1 SAGSCSPS
9 SSCSSPAASGSRSS
23 ISISSSDGI
32 WLARPE
38 ALGPG
43 TPVAVKD
50 LLDTAGLTTTYG
62 SALFADHVPAESAMA
77 VRRIEAAGY
86 VVAGKTNLHEFAY
99 GISSQNPHY
108 GTVPNPAAP
117 GRLAGGSSGGSAAA
131 IAAGDVELALGS
143 DSAGSI
149 RIPAAWCGVVGF
161 KPTYGL
167 VPADGCFPLAP
178 SWDVVGPLASS
189 VEGCEELLRALAPNY
204 ASDNL
209 SQALSELVVGVA
221 WLEHAE
227 PLVRER
233 VAAAAAFFPQRREIE
248 LPLAPSNRADFM
260 REAADVHRALFPG
273 NEELY
278 GENVRGK
285 IERCLAVT
293 DADAAAAARESSEYR
308 ERFAAAV
315 DGLDLL
321 LTPTV
326 SCVAPAADADEIAL
340 RLPATEFTYPFSL
353 LGRPALA
360 LPCGTAED
368 GLPASAQLA
377 GRAGNDAL
385 VLAAG
390 RLLAS
395 LLRGTTPP

>member
-1 SAGSCSPS
+1 VE
-9 SSCSSPAASGSRSS
+9 
-23 ISISSSDGI
+23 GI
-32 WLARPE
+32 WLARPDE
-38 ALGPG
+38 AGAG
-43 TPVAVKD
+43 KPVAVKD

-62 SALFADHVPAESAMA
+62 SALFAEHVPAMSAEA
-77 VRRIEAAGY
+77 VQQLEAAGFA
-86 VVAGKTNLHEFAY
+86 VTGKTNLHEFAY

-108 GTVPNPAAP
+108 GTVPNPVAP

-167 VPADGCFPLAP
+167 VSAEGCFPLAP
-178 SWDVVGPLASS
+178 SYDVVGPLASS
-189 VEGCEELLRALAPNY
+189 VEGCEELMHALVPDHEPA
-204 ASDNL
+204 
-209 SQALSELVVGVA
+209 ALDSLAEVEVGVA
-221 WLEHAE
+221 WLDLAE

-233 VAAAAAFFPQRREIE
+233 VAGAAALFPRRREIE
-248 LPLAPSNRADFM
+248 VPLAPANRADFM
-260 REAADVHRALFPG
+260 REVADIHRALFPG

-285 IERCLAVT
+285 IERCLRVT
-293 DADAAAAARESSEYR
+293 DGEAAAAERERAEYR
-308 ERFAAAV
+308 ERFAEAC
-315 DGLDLL
+315 DGLDLV

-326 SCVAPAADADEIAL
+326 PLVAPPADIDELEL
-340 RLPATEFTYPFSL
+340 RGRGTLLTYPFSS
-353 LGRPALA
+353 LGWPALA
-360 LPCGTAED
+360 LPCGPAEE

-377 GRAGNDAL
+377 APAGRDAL

-390 RLLAS
+390 RLLTS
-395 LLRGTTPP
+395 LARSDGTRPSL